1 MILDLMEYEHGDIQ
15 SDICI
20 IGGGA
25 AGISI
30 ANEFNNS
37 KFRTVILESGSL
49 DYDSKIQELYDGEFT
64 FSGFGLKKNSYDVL
78 TTDRLRYFGGTTGHW
93 SGMVAPY
100 DDIDFKKRI
109 RIMF

>member
-30 ANEFNNS
+30 ANEFNN
-37 KFRTVILESGSL
+37 
-49 DYDSKIQELYDGEFT
+49 
-64 FSGFGLKKNSYDVL
+64 
-78 TTDRLRYFGGTTGHW
+78 
-93 SGMVAPY
+93 
-100 DDIDFKKRI
+100 
-109 RIMF
+109 

>member
-1 MILDLMEYEHGDIQ
+1 MILDLMEYEHSDIQ

-64 FSGFGLKKNSYDVL
+64 YSGFGLKKFL
-78 TTDRLRYFGGTTGHW
+78 MILFRLERKASFL
-93 SGMVAPY
+93 
-100 DDIDFKKRI
+100 
-109 RIMF
+109 